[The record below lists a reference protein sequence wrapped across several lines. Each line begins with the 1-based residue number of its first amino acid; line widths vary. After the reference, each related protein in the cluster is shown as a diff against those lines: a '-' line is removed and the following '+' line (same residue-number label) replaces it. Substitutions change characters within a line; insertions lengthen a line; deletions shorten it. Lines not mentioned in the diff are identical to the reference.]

1 MTEEPDAGKPHVR
14 ICMGG
19 MVRAIFLPLQK
30 FEIKMSI
37 SIREKLLS
45 LTEAR
50 FEHMALAGRT
60 FDASIDPLGVLL
72 RVHLLSESILEELI
86 RISFEEKAD
95 AVLSLGLTY
104 KNKLDLVSKLEID
117 EDWPLLNSDMVGSL
131 RKLNSLRNK
140 LAHQLNAELNNEQV
154 IGLFMNQEQVYGDM
168 SESDIHVNL
177 KRYMFFIL
185 GNMLPKYEKI
195 EEESTI

>member
-1 MTEEPDAGKPHVR
+1 MPGVK
-14 ICMGG
+14 
-19 MVRAIFLPLQK
+19 K
-30 FEIKMSI
+30 FERKMSI

-117 EDWPLLNSDMVGSL
+117 EDWPLLESDMVGSL